1 MSTSKPIV
9 KRRLYEDVVAHLE
22 TQIHEG
28 TYAPGDELPAER
40 NLMKE
45 LGVGR
50 PAIREALFA
59 LQTMGLVVL
68 NSGERARVI
77 EPSHSVALET
87 MRGPIQRMINQ
98 PDGLKSFQRARTFF
112 EVGIVREAALTA
124 VPEDLRK
131 LEEALVAN
139 QNAVGKKSLF
149 ERTDVDFH
157 YALAQIPKNAVFL
170 AIHDAVFGWLYE
182 QRRIT
187 LSVANQIENACREHE
202 EIFNAIR
209 DCNPDRAERAMRGH
223 LDRGH
228 ALYWTLMQSRTI
240 PPDV

>member
-1 MSTSKPIV
+1 MSTSRPIA
-9 KRRLYEDVVAHLE
+9 KRRLYEDVVAHIE

-68 NSGERARVI
+68 NNGERARVI
-77 EPSHSVALET
+77 EPSHNVALET
-87 MRGPIQRMINQ
+87 MRGPVQRMINQ
-98 PDGLKSFQRARTFF
+98 PDGLKDFQRARTFF
-112 EVGIVREAALTA
+112 EVGIVREAALIA
-124 VPEDLRK
+124 LPDDLRK
-131 LEEALVAN
+131 LEDALIAN
-139 QNAVGKKSLF
+139 RNAVGKKTLF

-157 YALAQIPKNAVFL
+157 NALAQIPKNPIFL
-170 AIHDAVFGWLYE
+170 AIQDAVFDWLYE

-187 LSVANQIENACREHE
+187 LSIADQIEAACREHE

-228 ALYWTLMQSRTI
+228 ALYWKLMQSGTKPI
-240 PPDV
+240 DI

>member
-1 MSTSKPIV
+1 MSMSKPIS
-9 KRRLYEDVVAHLE
+9 KRRLYEDVVAHIE

-28 TYAPGDELPAER
+28 TFAPGDELPAER

-98 PDGLKSFQRARTFF
+98 PDGMKNFQRARVFF
-112 EVGIVREAALTA
+112 EVGIVREAALNA

-131 LEEALVAN
+131 LEEALTAN
-139 QNAVGKKSLF
+139 RNAVGKKSLF
-149 ERTDVDFH
+149 ERTDVEFH
-157 YALAQIPKNAVFL
+157 YALAQIPKNPVFL
-170 AIHDAVFGWLYE
+170 AIHDAVFDSY
-182 QRRIT
+182 
-187 LSVANQIENACREHE
+187 SSSAA
-202 EIFNAIR
+202 
-209 DCNPDRAERAMRGH
+209 
-223 LDRGH
+223 
-228 ALYWTLMQSRTI
+228 SR
-240 PPDV
+240 